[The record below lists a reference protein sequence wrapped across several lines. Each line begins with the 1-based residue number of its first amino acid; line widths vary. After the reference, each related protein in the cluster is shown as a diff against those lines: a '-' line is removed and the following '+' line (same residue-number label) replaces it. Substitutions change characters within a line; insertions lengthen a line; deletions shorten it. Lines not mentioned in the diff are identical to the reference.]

1 MRILRI
7 FLSQQLPTSHA
18 VQPIPSTYSAYNWKF
33 GPFDPLPP
41 APPPP
46 HPLPLVTASLISF
59 SMSLGLGLWF
69 GFVFGFLDST
79 RKGDHA
85 AFVTLYLAY
94 FIARN
99 VLQVHPR
106 CCKSVLEIS
115 GDGGVTARVSLTPP
129 NYTRQNG

>member
-1 MRILRI
+1 MLYSPSPVLTQLITGSLDLLTP
-7 FLSQQLPTSHA
+7 FLQLP
-18 VQPIPSTYSAYNWKF
+18 
-33 GPFDPLPP
+33 L
-41 APPPP
+41 P